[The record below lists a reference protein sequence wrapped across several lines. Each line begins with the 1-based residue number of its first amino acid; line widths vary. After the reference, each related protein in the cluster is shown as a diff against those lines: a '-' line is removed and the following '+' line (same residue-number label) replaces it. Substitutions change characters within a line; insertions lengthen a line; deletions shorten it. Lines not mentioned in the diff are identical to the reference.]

1 MIGAAFINCQKK
13 LRTGGNPESVLSFI
27 LSKWT
32 GVRDSANYSHGINIG
47 GSKIRKDEMLEPKKM
62 RKMENFPK
70 KKQPKHNKK
79 SNRRVCSK
87 QNVDPLAQ
95 LKAKINPTEWNFP
108 NNSDVWDTL
117 EKDFQRR
124 VFPALQFAA
133 VQSGRM
139 WCIGPAESSLRSLRT
154 RAPQKQSWKLPCW
167 PPLSWNHLW
176 LSDKDP
182 SLSSL
187 TD

>member
-47 GSKIRKDEMLEPKKM
+47 GSKIRKDEMLEPKM
-62 RKMENFPK
+62 RKMENFPP

-79 SNRRVCSK
+79 SNRRVCSG
-87 QNVDPLAQ
+87 QNVDPSLSWRQ
-95 LKAKINPTEWNFP
+95 KLIRP
-108 NNSDVWDTL
+108 NEISRITAMWDPR
-117 EKDFQRR
+117 EKDFQRW
-124 VFPALQFAA
+124 VFPPLQFAA

-139 WCIGPAESSLRSLRT
+139 WCIGPAESSLRSWRT
-154 RAPQKQSWKLPCW
+154 RAPKRVLET
-167 PPLSWNHLW
+167 PPLAT
-176 LSDKDP
+176 
-182 SLSSL
+182 SLL
-187 TD
+187 EPLVAEW